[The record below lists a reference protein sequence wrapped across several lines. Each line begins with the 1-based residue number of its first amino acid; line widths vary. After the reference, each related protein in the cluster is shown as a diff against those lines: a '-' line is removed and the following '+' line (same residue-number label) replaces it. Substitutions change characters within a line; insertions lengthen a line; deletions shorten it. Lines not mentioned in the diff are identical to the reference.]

1 MLDKLFIKKILKNG
15 KPEPKTKWFGEPN
28 LGSFYDKKEINAVIK
43 VLKESQHWSVGFG
56 PNPKEVKIFE
66 NNFAKYCGTKHA
78 IAVSNNGDGFDM
90 VLNTLNLKPNDEIIA
105 PALNFKAW
113 HMVLLRYK
121 CKCIFVDIDPKTLN
135 IDVNDLEKKITKKT
149 KAILPVHLTGLSC
162 DMDAIDEL
170 AKIYS
175 KKNRNKIYVIYDSA
189 RATGGNYKD
198 KKIGTGG
205 YCEIFSFHT
214 AKPMTTLGEGG
225 MITTNSDQLAYEL
238 YQMRSYGGEEMWG
251 MNYRMSKVQAAFG
264 IEQIKKL
271 DKSNHMRIENSRRR
285 DKNLRDCEQFIIP
298 EDASY
303 SNNIYYMYPLMLS
316 SKYGEVQRDKLV
328 KLLEKKYGI
337 ICSVP
342 KFINTRWKHIKKNF
356 GVPKLKYTKFVT
368 DRLLCPIMHSQI
380 NEEQENYISSALIDS
395 ANKIK

>member
-1 MLDKLFIKKILKNG
+1 MLDKTFIKNTLQKG
-15 KPEPKTKWFGEPN
+15 KPEPKIKWFGEPN
-28 LGSFYDKKEINAVIK
+28 LGSFYDKKEIDAVVK
-43 VLKESQHWSVGFG
+43 VLKESKHWSVGFG
-56 PNPKEVKIFE
+56 PNPIEVKKFE
-66 NNFAKYCGTKHA
+66 NAFAKYCGTKYA

-90 VLNTLNLKPNDEIIA
+90 VLNTLNLKPSDEIIA

-121 CKCIFVDIDPKTLN
+121 CKCVFVDIDPKTLN
-135 IDVNDLEKKITKKT
+135 IDINDLERKITKNT

-162 DMDAIDEL
+162 DMDSIDKL
-170 AKIYS
+170 ARIYS
-175 KKNRNKIYVIYDSA
+175 NKNKNKIYVIYDSA

-225 MITTNSDQLAYEL
+225 MITTDNDRLAYEL

-271 DKSNHMRIENSRRR
+271 DKSNYLRIANSKRRA
-285 DKNLRDCEQFIIP
+285 KNLRDCEQFIIP

-342 KFINTRWKHIKKNF
+342 KFINTRWKYIKKNF